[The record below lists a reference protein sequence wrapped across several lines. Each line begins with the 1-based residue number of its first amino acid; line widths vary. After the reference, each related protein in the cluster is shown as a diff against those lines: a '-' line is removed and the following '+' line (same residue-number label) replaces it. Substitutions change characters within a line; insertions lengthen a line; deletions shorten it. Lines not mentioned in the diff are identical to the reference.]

1 MDKGGPVSC
10 ARLEGR
16 HKCSNCYTRLSCTK
30 QDVLFGSLNSS
41 SAERHKVLQD
51 VESRTPWATGLV
63 FRWKCWTS
71 KSNVPAAAQCSML
84 LVLWNDGNTLARGI
98 PDACSRTLKQGH
110 HLLRKNGK
118 PNLLKGLKSM
128 ISIYLDL
135 FKPEC
140 YQSYEKTCFRT
151 KPSKHICCATEMPS
165 FRNHIKPCQ
174 TMSN

>member
-30 QDVLFGSLNSS
+30 QDVLFGSLNSL

-98 PDACSRTLKQGH
+98 RLQQNPETRTPFVAKEWQTKPAQRAKVH
-110 HLLRKNGK
+110 DQHLPVQARMLLIIWK
-118 PNLLKGLKSM
+118 NLL
-128 ISIYLDL
+128 
-135 FKPEC
+135 
-140 YQSYEKTCFRT
+140 
-151 KPSKHICCATEMPS
+151 
-165 FRNHIKPCQ
+165 
-174 TMSN
+174 SN